1 MNPADHLYH
10 YGNLPSTYT
19 PQAEQ
24 LMDLEIYVSLIERI
38 GLPAIIIGCAFWYVR
53 YQSDQA
59 RIEREEMWAKD
70 SSNDERLMRLVETT
84 TSVMQEMK
92 QALNSNTETMKELLT
107 EFRMMGNRR

>member
-10 YGNLPSTYT
+10 YGNLPKTYT

-107 EFRMMGNRR
+107 EFRLMGNRR

>member
-10 YGNLPSTYT
+10 SGSLPATYT

-59 RIEREEMWAKD
+59 RIEREEMWEKD
-70 SSNDERLMRLVETT
+70 TKNDERLMKLVETT
-84 TSVMQEMK
+84 TVVMQRMET
-92 QALNSNTETMKELLT
+92 ALEKNTDTMKELLT
-107 EFRMMGNRR
+107 ELRIAKR